1 MDEKIMINKTK
12 KAVQAHNKATPDLF
26 LYSFLDFDFT
36 YDEDDESVTLIV
48 PITDVMYNQLG
59 YIHGGIMAYI
69 ADTAMGHLCAVFNNE
84 LSVTLELKTQFIKT
98 VNSGTLIAKASFIK
112 KGGHVQ
118 FVECTIHDDHAQL
131 LNKVTGTFYSQSKS

>member
-12 KAVQAHNKATPDLF
+12 KAVQAHNNASPDLF
-26 LYSFLDFDFT
+26 LYSLMDFEFI
-36 YDEDDESVTLIV
+36 YDEKEETVTLVV

-69 ADTAMGHLCAVFNNE
+69 ADTAMGHLCAAFNNE
-84 LSVTLELKTQFIKT
+84 PSVTLELKTQFIKT
-98 VNSGTLIAKASFIK
+98 ATSGTLTAKASFIK

-118 FVECTIHDDHAQL
+118 FVECTIHNDKAQL
-131 LNKVTGTFYSQSKS
+131 LNKITGTFYSQGKA